1 MVNIWRAYFD
11 LISISNDK
19 SNNYLSAD
27 PSTPCDPMNI
37 EEHFR
42 RSLGTD
48 YDLIIRNNL
57 EQERLALQKQRM
69 LEAEQ
74 QQMILQKQQQQ
85 EAAAA
90 AALLAVK
97 QQQQQQ
103 GMIKHHKKH
112 QIHQHQA
119 MLIAK
124 QNQSANLITTTPPS
138 TPSPPVHVQQS
149 SPISLQ
155 APQNIATIP
164 QQQKQQVIMGEE
176 HDNDEMMSVDDHFAK
191 ALGEDTWKQFSS
203 SDRKWWLKFAEHL
216 IGNCKT
222 LSAAQQTLFSVVS
235 NTKMLNFFFFLMM
248 KTISSFLLL
257 CRAFGA
263 LEMRKKAYYN

>member
-1 MVNIWRAYFD
+1 
-11 LISISNDK
+11 
-19 SNNYLSAD
+19 
-27 PSTPCDPMNI
+27 MNI

-103 GMIKHHKKH
+103 VMIKHHKKH

-155 APQNIATIP
+155 APQNIVTIP

-203 SDRKWWLKFAEHL
+203 SDRKWWLQVAEHL

-222 LSAAQQTLFSVVS
+222 LSAAQETSSPWCQTQKSWTS
-235 NTKMLNFFFFLMM
+235 FFLMT

-257 CRAFGA
+257 CRAFGEF
-263 LEMRKKAYYN
+263 EMRKKTYFN